1 MAELFIFLKP
11 RFSSEYHLERPESSP
26 YQKNMDHKIRLYL
39 YGTMLIT
46 FAYFIC
52 LVFYRLFLSPLA
64 SFPGPALAAASGW
77 YEAYFQLVMPGRFTW
92 QIEHLHKKYGP
103 VVRIKPNEVH
113 VHDPDNYT
121 TLYSGPTHNREKE
134 RWFYY
139 TGLPLSL
146 FSTPDH
152 RTHRARRSLISPFF
166 TRKAVREFQPVL
178 QDKLQSLCRHFSKSL
193 NHDIPLELHTAFI
206 SFAGDAMS
214 QYAFGEQRGF
224 SFLDE
229 PDLMPT
235 WKNGVNAMFGGARLV
250 RQFPFLY
257 PLRNLI
263 PPISRTVYPTFSR
276 IEYLEYRDGILD
288 DEQKKRAIYP
298 AMLANDKL
306 PASEKETKRLQDE
319 ATFFMLAASDAPSQA
334 LAITTFHILENPEVF
349 GKLRDE
355 LFSAF
360 PEVTSILSLE
370 ELEPLPYL
378 TAVLREGLRLSNIV
392 VPRQPRVAPDEAL
405 QFHNWTIPPGTPVSM
420 TIYHILR
427 DPNIFPEPT
436 RFNPERWLIGQEEL
450 RKLEKYLVPFS
461 KGGLGCL
468 GPNMAWAWLYLVIG
482 NILRRFDLVL
492 YNTTRDNVEMVQ
504 DNFSGQTADG
514 MNMVQVKVRRE
525 YY

>member
-1 MAELFIFLKP
+1 M
-11 RFSSEYHLERPESSP
+11 
-26 YQKNMDHKIRLYL
+26 
-39 YGTMLIT
+39 
-46 FAYFIC
+46 
-52 LVFYRLFLSPLA
+52 
-64 SFPGPALAAASGW
+64 
-77 YEAYFQLVMPGRFTW
+77 
-92 QIEHLHKKYGP
+92 
-103 VVRIKPNEVH
+103 
-113 VHDPDNYT
+113 
-121 TLYSGPTHNREKE
+121 
-134 RWFYY
+134 
-139 TGLPLSL
+139 
-146 FSTPDH
+146 
-152 RTHRARRSLISPFF
+152 ISPFF
-166 TRKAVREFQPVL
+166 TRKAVREFQSVL
-178 QDKLQSLCRHFSKSL
+178 QDKLQSLCRHFSKSID
-193 NHDIPLELHTAFI
+193 HDIPLELHTAFI

-224 SFLDE
+224 KFLDGSE
-229 PDLMPT
+229 LMPT

-257 PLRNLI
+257 SLRNLI
-263 PPISRTVYPTFSR
+263 PPVTRIVYPTFSR
-276 IEYLEYRDGILD
+276 TEYLENVSRLWLVISGVANPLTVKQTIKTMVKQAIQDQRDGILD
-288 DEQKKRAIYP
+288 DEQRKKAIYP

-306 PASEKETKRLQDE
+306 PPSEKETKRLQDE

-334 LAITTFHILENPEVF
+334 LAITTFHILDNHEVLER
-349 GKLRDE
+349 LRDE
-355 LFSAF
+355 LFLAF
-360 PEVTSILSLE
+360 PQVTSPLSLD

-378 TAVLREGLRLSNIV
+378 TAVLKEGLRLSNIV

-427 DPNIFPEPT
+427 DPHIFPEPT
-436 RFNPERWLIGQEEL
+436 KFNPERWLIGQEEL

-492 YNTTRDNVEMVQ
+492 YNTTRENVEMVQ